1 MTWRS
6 LSASKSTVCSLEEG
20 LHFPHTI
27 FSPGKG
33 ELGAPELPLGRQG
46 PRTGEMGVGQGEE
59 EVAHLP
65 LPRAGERKK

>member
-1 MTWRS
+1 M
-6 LSASKSTVCSLEEG
+6 
-20 LHFPHTI
+20 HFPHTI

-46 PRTGEMGVGQGEE
+46 PRAGEMEVGQGEE